1 MFLSHFLRKDRKHET
16 TEVAALLHQH
26 VRTTRCWNYSSE
38 RRKEEKEKIKIESGI
53 GTHDSNEGERKNRLV
68 TRDVNIRL
76 CDYAFDEVGEGTTVF
91 IRRRP
96 RVIPFTGLYAVKVT
110 VALI

>member
-26 VRTTRCWNYSSE
+26 VRTTRWWNYSSE
-38 RRKEEKEKIKIESGI
+38 RRKEKEEEKIKIESGR
-53 GTHDSNEGERKNRLV
+53 GTHDSNKGVGERKGGKTGGLV

-76 CDYAFDEVGEGTTVF
+76 CDYAFDEHGEGTTVF
-91 IRRRP
+91 IRQRP
-96 RVIPFTGLYAVKVT
+96 RIPFTGLYRPR
-110 VALI
+110 